1 MNVQTLR
8 SACSR
13 ARPEAQRTGVAFKNY
28 FRELSTSQSLAEDNA
43 APPNPDSKPSVRQ
56 RSRAATSE
64 ISSFVRKPGSPAKS
78 QPSSSSG
85 LQSASTSQPKVIIDV
100 RSLPRGLGT
109 RGRGT
114 FGGRG
119 RGQGQTGAGTQNQG
133 QNPRAQS
140 PAYGSRFSRPG
151 GANAGRG
158 SSLRGGRGGRGG
170 ARGGGGRAAATK
182 GRRSSKDDADKD
194 GKTFGKRQ
202 DPFEVMDPYEEQ
214 FDKDMRFG
222 TKTTYAPSLTL
233 DSLAAFAP
241 AVPTS
246 EAGRKAT
253 VLENLSALGTAD
265 PVGVPQDLQ
274 AASYAADLEAHG
286 VRFFADSKAKDAA
299 EKYLQQKEGEAG
311 EKKDD
316 VLVSGAEESVRKVI
330 FEQAVMG
337 EHERMTFSTEPAGVS
352 RTWHLR
358 AETWK
363 KSDLDKFENKL
374 TSLVGGTK
382 IAKGIENAKGA
393 EKRKA
398 AEA

>member
-1 MNVQTLR
+1 
-8 SACSR
+8 
-13 ARPEAQRTGVAFKNY
+13 
-28 FRELSTSQSLAEDNA
+28 
-43 APPNPDSKPSVRQ
+43 
-56 RSRAATSE
+56 
-64 ISSFVRKPGSPAKS
+64 
-78 QPSSSSG
+78 
-85 LQSASTSQPKVIIDV
+85 
-100 RSLPRGLGT
+100 
-109 RGRGT
+109 
-114 FGGRG
+114 
-119 RGQGQTGAGTQNQG
+119 
-133 QNPRAQS
+133 
-140 PAYGSRFSRPG
+140 
-151 GANAGRG
+151 
-158 SSLRGGRGGRGG
+158 
-170 ARGGGGRAAATK
+170 
-182 GRRSSKDDADKD
+182 
-194 GKTFGKRQ
+194 
-202 DPFEVMDPYEEQ
+202 MDPYEEQ

-265 PVGVPQDLQ
+265 PVGAPQDLQ

-299 EKYLQQKEGEAG
+299 ERYLQQQKEDEAG
-311 EKKDD
+311 EKKDDD

-382 IAKGIENAKGA
+382 IAKGNENAKGA

-398 AEA
+398 AEV